1 MRKFFT
7 SLACA
12 CASALGAF
20 GADVPTEWFDAK
32 ISDGF
37 PAPTTLVGGAWASDA
52 TAVASY
58 DSTDKVL
65 VLNGSGELRFEAEK
79 ARALDKEITVTVS
92 VGFEPYDF
100 TDLPEVPSDAKSA
113 ICIAIETV
121 ESAEVTNYYVLA
133 KSVLAKSG
141 SENDWIKA
149 TGATP
154 VVGAAEVN
162 VSFKTE
168 GSVSYVKYAVD
179 STVLTGTNASEG
191 WFPIVADVS
200 SSVQSVGFVG
210 PGSVGALRAVAL
222 PAVNGRILRVA
233 TATSATM
240 PVLVTDA
247 WIAENVTPAGESA
260 TDEEILAVLNTVN
273 TATGLKKWQA
283 YVLGADA
290 KLNLAGAVNATTPT
304 SIDLTVPKPSV
315 NEDAGVAVTY
325 QFQVSTDNVSWTNWG
340 KLSASTTVT
349 VDLTNQEVATAT
361 YWRVQAVFTEVK

>member
-1 MRKFFT
+1 MRKVFT

-20 GADVPTEWFDAK
+20 GADSPTKWFDAK

-37 PAPTTLVGGAWASDA
+37 PTPTTLVGGAWAAGA
-52 TAVASY
+52 TGVAGY
-58 DSTDKVL
+58 DSSAGVV
-65 VLNGSGELRFEAEK
+65 VLNGSGALEFEAAK
-79 ARALDKEITVTVS
+79 ARTFDKEITVTAS
-92 VGFEPYDF
+92 IGFEPCEVAS
-100 TDLPEVPSDAKSA
+100 LPEIPNGVKSA
-113 ICIAIETV
+113 ICIATETV

-133 KSVLAKSG
+133 KSVSD
-141 SENDWIKA
+141 SENVWVKA

-162 VSFKTE
+162 VSFKTVDD
-168 GSVSYVKYAVD
+168 VSYVKYAIG
-179 STVLTGTNASEG
+179 STGLTGEGAEDG
-191 WFPIVADVS
+191 WFQIVAEDS
-200 SSVQSVGFVG
+200 PSVHAVGFG
-210 PGSVGALRAVAL
+210 GFGSVGALSAVAL

-247 WIAENVTPAGESA
+247 WIAENVKPAGESA

-273 TATGLKKWQA
+273 AATGLKKWQA
-283 YVLGADA
+283 YVLGLGADA
-290 KLNLAGAVNATTPT
+290 KLSLAGAATTPT

-315 NEDAGVAVTY
+315 NEDAGVAVKY
-325 QFQVSTDNVSWTNWG
+325 QFQVSTDNVTWTNWG
-340 KLSASTTVT
+340 APSASTRVT
-349 VDLTNQEVATAT
+349 VDLTNSEVATAT

>member
-1 MRKFFT
+1 MRKVFT

-20 GADVPTEWFDAK
+20 GADAPTEWFDAK

-58 DSTDKVL
+58 DSTAKVL

-100 TDLPEVPSDAKSA
+100 TDMPEVPSDVKSA
-113 ICIAIETV
+113 ICIATETV

-133 KSVLAKSG
+133 KSG
-141 SENDWIKA
+141 SVNDWVKA

-154 VVGAAEVN
+154 VVGAAVVN

-179 STVLTGTNASEG
+179 STVLTGANASEG

-200 SSVQSVGFVG
+200 SSVQSVGFG
-210 PGSVGALRAVAL
+210 GLGSVGALRAVAL
-222 PAVNGRILRVA
+222 PAVNGRVLRVT

-247 WIAENVTPAGESA
+247 WIAANVTGENP
-260 TDEEILAVLNTVN
+260 TDEQILAVLNTVN

-304 SIDLTVPKPSV
+304 SIDLSVPTPSV
-315 NEDAGVAVTY
+315 NAEAGVAVTY

-340 KLSASTTVT
+340 KPSASTTVT
-349 VDLTNQEVATAT
+349 VDLTNPEVATAT

>member
-1 MRKFFT
+1 MRKVFT

-20 GADVPTEWFDAK
+20 GADAPTEWFDAK

-37 PAPTTLVGGAWASDA
+37 PAPTTLVGGAWAAGA
-52 TAVASY
+52 TGVAGY
-58 DSTDKVL
+58 DSSAGVV
-65 VLNGSGELRFEAEK
+65 VLNGSGALEFEAAK
-79 ARALDKEITVTVS
+79 ARTFDKEITVTAS
-92 VGFEPYDF
+92 IGFEPYEAAS
-100 TDLPEVPSDAKSA
+100 LPEIPNGAKSA
-113 ICIAIETV
+113 ICIATETV

-133 KSVLAKSG
+133 KSAKSG
-141 SENDWIKA
+141 SVNAWVKA

-154 VVGAAEVN
+154 VVGAAVVN

-168 GSVSYVKYAVD
+168 VGGSYVKYAIG
-179 STVLTGTNASEG
+179 SAGLTGEDAVDG
-191 WFPIVADVS
+191 WFPIVAEAS
-200 SSVQSVGFVG
+200 PSVQTVGFG
-210 PGSVGALRAVAL
+210 GLGSVGALRAVAL
-222 PAVNGRILRVA
+222 PAVNGRILRVT

-247 WIAENVTPAGESA
+247 WIAANVTDENP
-260 TDEEILAVLNTVN
+260 TDEQILAVLNTVN
-273 TATGLKKWQA
+273 AATGLKKWQA

-304 SIDLTVPKPSV
+304 SIDLSVPTPSV
-315 NEDAGVAVTY
+315 NAEAGVAVTY

-340 KLSASTTVT
+340 EPSASPTVT
-349 VDLTNQEVATAT
+349 IDLITDSKVATAT